1 MARKGRIEFPHQ
13 INTFGRNYER
23 ESQTDPFVPFN
34 GGTGQNPSGF
44 RAELTLSGGANAAG
58 FVYDGLGR
66 CLKRTINGTVLL
78 IAYDDWKAIEEFDP
92 SGNVVGAN
100 IFGEG
105 ADEILFRWQTGV
117 GYLRYHHDVHGNVAF
132 ILGWG
137 GEGLEKYTYDAFG
150 NPTITDWNGNVVTQS
165 AYGNRFMFQ
174 GREYLPELGIYDYRH
189 RMYHPGLGRFLQT
202 DPTGFDAG
210 DMNLFR
216 YCGDDPVDRSDTTGL
231 VGTNAAIWQR
241 ERLFDSANNSQDNL
255 YKINQRIDE
264 ATRDYTMAPQS
275 ESQRGAMR
283 LVPHLAEIIRP
294 PFLITR
300 IILGGT
306 MATNCL

>member
-1 MARKGRIEFPHQ
+1 MTRAA
-13 INTFGRNYER
+13 NT
-23 ESQTDPFVPFN
+23 
-34 GGTGQNPSGF
+34 
-44 RAELTLSGGANAAG
+44 AG

-117 GYLRYHHDVHGNVAF
+117 GYLRYHHDLHGNVAF

-202 DPTGFDAG
+202 DPTGLQTEGEKLSAG
-210 DMNLFR
+210 QKALFSRGGSAPEAFNSSEMNLYR
-216 YCGDDPVDRSDTTGL
+216 YCGDEPVDRTDPLGL
-231 VGTNAAIWQR
+231 FESEAWLRAI
-241 ERLFDSANNSQDNL
+241 
-255 YKINQRIDE
+255 
-264 ATRDYTMAPQS
+264 
-275 ESQRGAMR
+275 
-283 LVPHLAEIIRP
+283 V
-294 PFLITR
+294 
-300 IILGGT
+300 
-306 MATNCL
+306 